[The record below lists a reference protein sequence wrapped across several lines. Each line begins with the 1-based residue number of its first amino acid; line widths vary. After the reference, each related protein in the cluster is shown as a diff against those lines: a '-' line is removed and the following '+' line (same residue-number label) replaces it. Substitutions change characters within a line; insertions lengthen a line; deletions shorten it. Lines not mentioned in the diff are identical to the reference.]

1 ARLVGLV
8 NDRLGIDEASPR
20 RLERVFYT
28 DAGATAVEVAIK
40 MAVGYWRHQGKP
52 DKHRLIVLGGA
63 YHGDTV
69 GAMSAGY
76 SELFHKPYERLVFE
90 VDRLTPPDPLRSQ
103 DAVQEP
109 CPAAGCPACSD
120 APTLA
125 QTASPLPGDRVWPS
139 ECPRKAHAIL
149 EHARQELEHLL
160 QAKGD
165 AVAAV
170 LIEPVMQGAA
180 GMVAQ
185 PPGYLAMVRELCD
198 QHEAL
203 LIADEVATGF
213 GRTGKLFACE
223 HEQVAPDILCLAKG
237 LTGGYLP
244 VAATVCTAAI
254 EDAFSDPNGDNR
266 LYHGHT
272 YTGNALGCAVALASL
287 DLWEAGKSTP
297 ASEHALSADLSAWSP
312 PDLLAHIEASAE
324 LIASKLDALRD
335 PRNTPRVLDVRQ
347 RGLMVGIELSP
358 DPGSDGN
365 AGLPA
370 APQSPAQAVCLAL
383 LNQGLWLRPLG
394 DVVILMPAPAMDH
407 ANLARLCD
415 AVVQEIQSLPG

>member
-1 ARLVGLV
+1 MSSPSAQPALGRHSGVAPSLAELDHAHVWHPFTDMHRWRQQPPLVIERAEGFDLIDTHGNRYLDGVSSLWCNVHGHRHPHLDQAVRDQLDKAAHTTLLGLASPPSIELAARLVGLV

-198 QHEAL
+198 QHGAL

-213 GRTGKLFACE
+213 GRTGKLLACE
-223 HEQVAPDILCLAKG
+223 HDDIAPDILCLAKG

-244 VAATVCTAAI
+244 VAVTMCTAAI

-287 DLWEAGKSTP
+287 DLWEAGKTTP
-297 ASEHALSADLSAWSP
+297 ASE
-312 PDLLAHIEASAE
+312 
-324 LIASKLDALRD
+324 
-335 PRNTPRVLDVRQ
+335 
-347 RGLMVGIELSP
+347 
-358 DPGSDGN
+358 
-365 AGLPA
+365 
-370 APQSPAQAVCLAL
+370 
-383 LNQGLWLRPLG
+383 
-394 DVVILMPAPAMDH
+394 
-407 ANLARLCD
+407 
-415 AVVQEIQSLPG
+415 